1 MTRMIRHCFTT
12 FVYIDALSPTSTAA
26 TMTAAQDRQDT
37 KSACAANSLA
47 DLALTLACEPRD
59 IARLNPAHFR
69 SELRQ
74 DSTVLVGIVS
84 QRWLSRVNAKQI
96 KWVILHGV
104 PLGWSQQRGSYSWGY
119 GAHVSWV

>member
-1 MTRMIRHCFTT
+1 MTRMIRNCLPT

-26 TMTAAQDRQDT
+26 AMAAAQDRQDT
-37 KSACAANSLA
+37 KSACTTNSLA

-96 KWVILHGV
+96 KWVIN
-104 PLGWSQQRGSYSWGY
+104 
-119 GAHVSWV
+119 